1 MFEPTHKRGAPSRG
15 RFATCRSARAL
26 SDGVPDILTTR
37 TDNTQTI
44 PETDD
49 EAEKPYLE
57 GLIRQNGGDD
67 GADRPRPP
75 DRLVE
80 RSLNSR
86 FDRRRS

>member
-1 MFEPTHKRGAPSRG
+1 MFEPTDERGAPSPM

-57 GLIRQNGGDD
+57 GLIRQNGGMM
-67 GADRPRPP
+67 AQIAL
-75 DRLVE
+75 DRLIGLA
-80 RSLNSR
+80 SAH
-86 FDRRRS
+86 

>member
-1 MFEPTHKRGAPSRG
+1 MFEPTDERGAPSPM
-15 RFATCRSARAL
+15 RFATCRSSRAL

-57 GLIRQNGGDD
+57 GLIRQNGGMM
-67 GADRPRPP
+67 AQIAL
-75 DRLVE
+75 DRLIGQGSVH
-80 RSLNSR
+80 
-86 FDRRRS
+86 

>member
-1 MFEPTHKRGAPSRG
+1 MFEPTDERGAPSPM
-15 RFATCRSARAL
+15 RFATCRSPRAL

-57 GLIRQNGGDD
+57 GPIRQNG
-67 GADRPRPP
+67 AMMAQIAL
-75 DRLVE
+75 DRLIGLA
-80 RSLNSR
+80 SAY
-86 FDRRRS
+86 

>member
-1 MFEPTHKRGAPSRG
+1 MFEPTHERGAPSPM
-15 RFATCRSARAL
+15 RFATCRSSRAL

-57 GLIRQNGGDD
+57 GPIRQNGGMM
-67 GADRPRPP
+67 AQIAL
-75 DRLVE
+75 DRLIGQGSVH
-80 RSLNSR
+80 
-86 FDRRRS
+86 